1 MPLHEIGRN
10 IIRIPE
16 VPSTNNYTTELVRQ
30 SVILPGTVVIADHQ
44 TNGKG
49 QRGNRWEDVPGTNL
63 LMSVWVQPDWINI
76 GDQFALNEWVS
87 LSLKRVLESIIGDEV
102 NVKWPN
108 DLLVG
113 SAKISGILIETTSR
127 GEKLQAATLGVGLN
141 INQQSFDPMHNATSL
156 ALILGKTIN
165 RDEVANAVIKELDT
179 SFQSL
184 CVLPALHRTYTKA
197 VGLINQPKHAIINGV
212 KQSIE
217 VLEIAQSGALKVKLT
232 DNSVKV
238 FGFHELKLMR

>member
-16 VPSTNNYTTELVRQ
+16 VSSTNNYTTELLRQ

-49 QRGNRWEDVPGTNL
+49 QRGNHWEDTPGTNL
-63 LMSVWVQPDWINI
+63 LMSVLVQPDWVNI

-87 LSLKRVLESIIGDEV
+87 LSLKRVIESIIGNEV
-102 NVKWPN
+102 LVKWPN
-108 DLLVG
+108 DILIG
-113 SAKISGILIETTSR
+113 SAKISGILIETNSR
-127 GEKLQAATLGVGLN
+127 GEKLQAATIGIGLN
-141 INQQSFDPMHNATSL
+141 INQKSFNPAHNATSL
-156 ALILGKTIN
+156 ALVLGKTIN
-165 RDEVANAVIKELDT
+165 RDEVANAVIKELDS

-184 CVLPALHRTYTKA
+184 CVLPALHRSYTKA
-197 VGLINQPKHAIINGV
+197 VGLINRPKDAIINGV
-212 KQSIE
+212 KQTIE
-217 VLEIAQSGALKVKLT
+217 VLEISQSGALKVMLP
-232 DNSVKV
+232 DNRVKE